1 VRIFALSDIHVDYPE
16 NMAWVRAL
24 SAQDYVHDTLLLA
37 GDVSHD
43 FAKLEAALG
52 YRVFIYWYPPLSI
65 FFLQAINLIPG
76 MLRSLMFWGM
86 YVAGFGLQ
94 IWGASQYALPNARRI
109 LRFLFP
115 LTMFFLHLC
124 PATQY

>member
-1 VRIFALSDIHVDYPE
+1 MLLFLPE
-16 NMAWVRAL
+16 NCWDLRVSSEAL
-24 SAQDYVHDTLLLA
+24 HYLRQGLDPYSASIAHEKV
-37 GDVSHD
+37 
-43 FAKLEAALG
+43 EAALG